1 MKLFS
6 KLTAMVCI
14 ALLAGLMLA
23 GCGGEEKKPEEAKTE
38 AVDQAETPTAEE
50 IKVGA
55 MIDLSGPTSAVG
67 NPYADGLKGATEYI
81 NGKGG
86 IAGRNVKLLL
96 VDTAYNAQQGLS
108 IYKKFVTVEK
118 VVAVQGFG
126 TAVTEALVRS
136 VAKDK
141 IPNFSASYSAHL
153 TDPTK
158 APYNFFIAADYSTQA
173 RAALKYF
180 KENWK
185 EERAPKLALI
195 YPDHPYGLT
204 PIPAMKEYAAELGF
218 ELVGDENVGLK
229 AIDATTQ
236 LLPLKDKQPDYVW
249 IGGTTPSTAVIMKD
263 AKKLGLNTT
272 FFTNIWGTDENL
284 PKLAGEAAEGNYCNQ
299 AAAVYGQDVPGMK
312 AIEEITKGEHQMT
325 HYIRGFA
332 SMLVMAEGIRIAA
345 EQGEVT
351 GESIKAA
358 LETLRDFDPM
368 GLTPPIS
375 YFPDDHR
382 PNMAVF
388 LYKVENGELVFA
400 AEQTLERKPEW
411 LGK

>member
-6 KLTAMVCI
+6 KLAAVICI

-23 GCGGEEKKPEEAKTE
+23 GCGGEEKKPEQAKTE
-38 AVDQAETPTAEE
+38 TTEQAETPKVED

-67 NPYADGLKGATEYI
+67 NPYADGIKGATEYI

-153 TDPTK
+153 TDPAK

-180 KENWK
+180 KESWK
-185 EERAPKLALI
+185 EDRAPKLALI

-204 PIPAMKEYAAELGF
+204 PIPAIKEYAAELGF
-218 ELVGDENVGLK
+218 ELVGEENVGLK

-284 PKLAGEAAEGNYCNQ
+284 PKLAGDAANGNFCNQ
-299 AAAVYGQDVPGMK
+299 AAAVYGQDVPGMN
-312 AIEEITKGEHQMT
+312 AIKELTKGEHQMT
-325 HYIRGFA
+325 HYMRGFA
-332 SMLVMAEGIRIAA
+332 SMLVLAEGIRLAA
-345 EQGEVT
+345 EKGDVT
-351 GESIKAA
+351 GESIKTA

-375 YFPDDHR
+375 YYPDDHR

-388 LYKVENGELVFA
+388 LYKVEDGKLVFA
-400 AEQTLERKPEW
+400 AEQTLERKAEW